1 MQDNVVHLQNKVSV
15 CEPRDTRL
23 THDGSRKVLK
33 DRLAI
38 YEAAPE
44 PCKGSLGLFLRQ
56 LYADITGGGKP
67 N

>member
-1 MQDNVVHLQNKVSV
+1 MNKDGNEQDISAVVVPQST
-15 CEPRDTRL
+15 RDPI
-23 THDGSRKVLK
+23 KVLK
-33 DRLAI
+33 EHTAV

-56 LYADITGGGKP
+56 PYRDITGGQKP

>member
-1 MQDNVVHLQNKVSV
+1 MSDAPSRTNIEATCTQS
-15 CEPRDTRL
+15 DTEL
-23 THDGSRKVLK
+23 TRAGSLKVLK

-38 YEAAPE
+38 YEDAPE

>member
-1 MQDNVVHLQNKVSV
+1 MDR
-15 CEPRDTRL
+15 EPQTKDTPIEI
-23 THDGSRKVLK
+23 LK
-33 DRLAI
+33 KHTTV

-56 LYADITGGGKP
+56 LYRDITGGQKP

>member
-1 MQDNVVHLQNKVSV
+1 MVEEKTKVTN
-15 CEPRDTRL
+15 ENDL
-23 THDGSRKVLK
+23 KVLK
-33 DRLAI
+33 DRLAV